1 MPDGVSAGEQG
12 KAIDRAAMSLKYC
25 NVPSPEATSNSFWMP
40 DKYKS
45 TAKRVDDG
53 YKICN
58 DIMLCF
64 QERAKIEKQYSLQM
78 AAWSRKWKP
87 LVEASPMYG
96 TLLKAWHAFLTSAD
110 RLSELHSDIHTSL
123 VAEDTGRI
131 RKWQKEMYH
140 KKFFGGFKE
149 THEVAHGFKKAQKPW
164 TKKLQ
169 KAGKLRKLYHAKR
182 KKERVAILR
191 ENGCRANTASS
202 WKQQK
207 QRRLREQRSQEAEK
221 VKQRYTKTIEDLNKY
236 NPKYMEEMEM
246 VFDQSQQLE
255 QKRTVFLK
263 QIFLSIHRHLDVTNN
278 ESFRS
283 IFKDLH
289 QTVLS
294 INDQNDL
301 KWWRNTYGP
310 GMPTNWPHFEEW
322 SPGTEKITDKKGK
335 GQKEAEKVV
344 LQSLSLNKGY
354 SLGEDGRNI
363 PGVRIRA
370 LYDYSSQESDELS
383 FKAGQELTKI
393 EDEDEQGWCK
403 GYLDGGRIGLYPA
416 NYVELVQ

>member
-1 MPDGVSAGEQG
+1 MPAKECERGQG
-12 KAIDRAAMSLKYC
+12 TPGNMSLKYC
-25 NVPSPEATSNSFWMP
+25 DMPGPEVTSNSFWMP
-40 DKYKS
+40 DRYKS

-53 YKICN
+53 YKVCN
-58 DIMLCF
+58 DIILCF
-64 QERAKIEKQYSLQM
+64 QERAKIEKHYGLQI

-110 RLSELHSDIHTSL
+110 RLSQLHMEIHKSL
-123 VAEDTGRI
+123 ETEEMGKI

-149 THEVAHGFKKAQKPW
+149 THEVEHGFRKAQKPW
-164 TKKLQ
+164 AKKLK
-169 KAGKLRKLYHAKR
+169 KAGKLKKLYHVKR
-182 KKERVAILR
+182 KKERVAFLQ
-191 ENGCRANTASS
+191 ESSCKANPAVPSR
-202 WKQQK
+202 KHQQL
-207 QRRLREQRSQEAEK
+207 QRLREKRSQEAEK
-221 VKQRYTKTIEDLNKY
+221 VKQRYIKAIEDLNKY

-246 VFDQSQQLE
+246 VFAQSQQLD
-255 QKRTVFLK
+255 QKRTVFLR
-263 QIFLSIHRHLDVTNN
+263 QVFLSIHRHLDVTKN

-283 IFKDLH
+283 IFEGLH
-289 QTVLS
+289 HTVLS
-294 INDQNDL
+294 INDQSDL

-310 GMPTNWPHFEEW
+310 GMPTNWPYFEEW
-322 SPGTEKITDKKGK
+322 SPETEKITDKKGK
-335 GQKEAEKVV
+335 GQKEGEKVV

-354 SLGEDGRNI
+354 ALGEDGTNI

-383 FKAGQELTKI
+383 FKAGQELTKV

-416 NYVELVQ
+416 NYVEVIQ

>member
-1 MPDGVSAGEQG
+1 
-12 KAIDRAAMSLKYC
+12 MSLKYC
-25 NVPSPEATSNSFWMP
+25 DAPGPEATRNSFWMP
-40 DKYKS
+40 DNYRS
-45 TAKRVDDG
+45 TTKRVDDG
-53 YKICN
+53 YKVCN
-58 DIMLCF
+58 DIILCF
-64 QERAKIEKQYSLQM
+64 QERAKIEKQYAQQI

-110 RLSELHSDIHTSL
+110 RLSELHVGIHKSL
-123 VAEDTGRI
+123 LTEDTSRI
-131 RKWQKEMYH
+131 RKWQKETYH

-149 THEVAHGFKKAQKPW
+149 THEVEHGFRKAQKPW
-164 TKKLQ
+164 TKKLK
-169 KAGKLRKLYHAKR
+169 KAGKLKKVYHAKR
-182 KKERVAILR
+182 KKERVAVLR
-191 ENGCRANTASS
+191 ENNCKANQASSS

-207 QRRLREQRSQEAEK
+207 LQRLREKRSQEAEK
-221 VKQRYTKTIEDLNKY
+221 VKQRYAKTIEDLNKY

-246 VFDQSQQLE
+246 VFDQSQQME
-255 QKRTVFLK
+255 QKRTIFLK

-278 ESFRS
+278 ESFRN

-310 GMPTNWPHFEEW
+310 GMPTNWPYFEEW
-322 SPGTEKITDKKGK
+322 SPEMENITDKKGK
-335 GQKEAEKVV
+335 GQKEGDKVV

-354 SLGEDGRNI
+354 SLGEDGTNI

-370 LYDYSSQESDELS
+370 LYDYSSQEADELS
-383 FKAGQELTKI
+383 FKAGQELTKV

-416 NYVELVQ
+416 NYVEVIQ

>member
-1 MPDGVSAGEQG
+1 M
-12 KAIDRAAMSLKYC
+12 
-25 NVPSPEATSNSFWMP
+25 
-40 DKYKS
+40 
-45 TAKRVDDG
+45 
-53 YKICN
+53 
-58 DIMLCF
+58 
-64 QERAKIEKQYSLQM
+64 
-78 AAWSRKWKP
+78 
-87 LVEASPMYG
+87 
-96 TLLKAWHAFLTSAD
+96 
-110 RLSELHSDIHTSL
+110 
-123 VAEDTGRI
+123 
-131 RKWQKEMYH
+131 
-140 KKFFGGFKE
+140 
-149 THEVAHGFKKAQKPW
+149 AHGFKKAQKPW

-182 KKERVAILR
+182 KKERVAILW

-207 QRRLREQRSQEAEK
+207 QQRLREQRSQEAEK

>member
-182 KKERVAILR
+182 KKECVAILR

-207 QRRLREQRSQEAEK
+207 QQRLREQRSQEAEK
-221 VKQRYTKTIEDLNKY
+221 VSWEFRDR
-236 NPKYMEEMEM
+236 
-246 VFDQSQQLE
+246 
-255 QKRTVFLK
+255 RTTEARTLK
-263 QIFLSIHRHLDVTNN
+263 PLLLITSTNCCQFSPR
-278 ESFRS
+278 SFRS

>member
-1 MPDGVSAGEQG
+1 
-12 KAIDRAAMSLKYC
+12 MSLKYC
-25 NVPSPEATSNSFWMP
+25 DVPGPEATSNSFWMP

-45 TAKRVDDG
+45 TSKRVDDG
-53 YKICN
+53 YKVCN
-58 DIMLCF
+58 EIILCF
-64 QERAKIEKQYSLQM
+64 QERAKIEKQYAQQIS
-78 AAWSRKWKP
+78 AWSRKWKP

-110 RLSELHSDIHTSL
+110 RLSELHVGIHKSL
-123 VAEDTGRI
+123 VTEDTSKI

-149 THEVAHGFKKAQKPW
+149 THEVEHGFRKAQKPW
-164 TKKLQ
+164 TKKLK
-169 KAGKLRKLYHAKR
+169 KAGKLKKLYHAKR

-191 ENGCRANTASS
+191 ENSCKANPASSS

-207 QRRLREQRSQEAEK
+207 LQRLREKRSQEAEK

-255 QKRTVFLK
+255 QKRTIFLK

-322 SPGTEKITDKKGK
+322 CPEMEKITDKKGK
-335 GQKEAEKVV
+335 GQKEGEKVV

-354 SLGEDGRNI
+354 SLGEDGTNI

-370 LYDYSSQESDELS
+370 LYDYSSQEADELS
-383 FKAGQELTKI
+383 FKAGQELTKV

-416 NYVELVQ
+416 NYVEVIQ